1 MMKSS
6 RREMSYENKIKQLSD
21 AESKIKQL
29 NSDLV
34 HLVEDYGEK
43 KPSRKGLR
51 RKSKVSQGPMPDDI
65 K

>member
-1 MMKSS
+1 MIKSS